1 VSTRRSEYLFH
12 LRFYGLENLQR
23 RGQIY
28 DTMREG
34 CIFYNREGK
43 GCCIEE
49 DNGLSSHVVRKE
61 KSTW

>member
-1 VSTRRSEYLFH
+1 MDATKEEALYVLLFLHDEKRRD
-12 LRFYGLENLQR
+12 
-23 RGQIY
+23 

-34 CIFYNREGK
+34 CIFCNREGK

-61 KSTW
+61 KNTW